1 MTNITGDKTDE
12 KIIMKAFKKH
22 IIPFVRLVDSWNSG
36 QQKNP
41 KIDEKVIKVSKKDD
55 VPGNAMKMSGE
66 EKIKKLVYS
75 GSNGTGSYE
84 IKGKNL
90 NVNGIRPRDK
100 GFFVRHF
107 TMKTGFRKANLYY
120 DGVNFMDKNKKFQEQ
135 VMAEVKK
142 SSLDTPEMHIQDQKH
157 QINTELIEIIKFR
170 QNKKWLISIV
180 VVSLFATILG
190 LMIWFM
196 SSGVDVMGGWK
207 EILLLMLGGFV
218 GSFAKVIDFWFNNAE
233 DDVKLLEHADD

>member
-1 MTNITGDKTDE
+1 MPIVEKKNI
-12 KIIMKAFKKH
+12 
-22 IIPFVRLVDSWNSG
+22 N
-36 QQKNP
+36 
-41 KIDEKVIKVSKKDD
+41 
-55 VPGNAMKMSGE
+55 
-66 EKIKKLVYS
+66 
-75 GSNGTGSYE
+75 
-84 IKGKNL
+84 
-90 NVNGIRPRDK
+90 
-100 GFFVRHF
+100 
-107 TMKTGFRKANLYY
+107 
-120 DGVNFMDKNKKFQEQ
+120 
-135 VMAEVKK
+135 
-142 SSLDTPEMHIQDQKH
+142 PEMHIQDQKH
-157 QINTELIEIIKFR
+157 EINTELIGIIKFR